1 MIEIDGLTKR
11 YGDKT
16 AVDGLSF
23 VVEPGVVT
31 GFLGPNGAGKS
42 TTMRVIA
49 GLDRPT
55 SGTVRVNG
63 KHYPGA
69 AAPMAELG
77 ILLDARSV
85 HPGLSARGNLL
96 ALARTAGIGRRRV
109 DEVIE
114 LAGLG
119 EVAGTRAGG
128 FSLGMGQ
135 RLGVAAALLGRPQT
149 VVLDEPVNGLDPDG
163 VRWIRLLLK
172 SLAAEGRTVFVSS
185 HLMSEMAQTA
195 TRLVV
200 LGRGRL
206 ITETSVADF
215 TGHATAG
222 AVLVRTPETGRLR
235 QVLAGPGVTVTGDGT
250 DLLRVSGIT
259 AGQIGTAAWRAHLPV
274 YELTP
279 VLRGAGRRGLPSAPH
294 HGVHALPAVQRRRG
308 HLGSREAV
316 RRAAAEPVGRIRRA
330 VRLRGRADRPGR
342 LAAAPPRRL
351 NTRTRAAR
359 KQAGPFRT
367 PAGNPGT
374 RPPRSRALDIGARP
388 ARRQGVVQ
396 RPCARHRAG
405 TPAAATGPDRPAGRW
420 RARGRRAAGRGQPRS
435 RTR

>member
-11 YGDKT
+11 YGDKA

-42 TTMRVIA
+42 TTMRMIA
-49 GLDRPT
+49 GLDRPD

-63 KHYPGA
+63 RHYPGA

-85 HPGLSARGNLL
+85 HPGLSARANLL

-119 EVAGTRAGG
+119 EVAGSRAGG

-172 SLAAEGRTVFVSS
+172 SLAAEGRTVLVSS

-195 TRLVV
+195 ARLVV
-200 LGRGRL
+200 LGRGKL
-206 ITETSVADF
+206 IAETSVEEF
-215 TGHATAG
+215 TGRAAAG
-222 AVLVRTPETGRLR
+222 VLVRTPETGRLG
-235 QVLAGPGVTVTGDGT
+235 QVLAAPGVTVVHDGT
-250 DLLRVSGIT
+250 DLLRVTGAT
-259 AGQIGTAAWRAHLPV
+259 AEQIGAAAWRARLPV

-279 VLRGAGRRGLPSAPH
+279 THASLEEAFMQVTQDAVEYHAGA
-294 HGVHALPAVQRRRG
+294 
-308 HLGSREAV
+308 
-316 RRAAAEPVGRIRRA
+316 
-330 VRLRGRADRPGR
+330 
-342 LAAAPPRRL
+342 
-351 NTRTRAAR
+351 TR
-359 KQAGPFRT
+359 
-367 PAGNPGT
+367 
-374 RPPRSRALDIGARP
+374 
-388 ARRQGVVQ
+388 
-396 RPCARHRAG
+396 
-405 TPAAATGPDRPAGRW
+405 
-420 RARGRRAAGRGQPRS
+420 
-435 RTR
+435 

>member
-63 KHYPGA
+63 QHYPHA
-69 AAPMAELG
+69 SAPMAELG

-85 HPGLSARGNLL
+85 HPGLSARSNLL
-96 ALARTAGIGRRRV
+96 ALARTAGLGRRRV

-119 EVAGTRAGG
+119 EVAGSRAGG

-135 RLGVAAALLGRPQT
+135 RLGVAAALLGQPQT

-163 VRWIRLLLK
+163 VRWIRVLLK

-200 LGRGRL
+200 LGRGQL
-206 ITETSVADF
+206 ISETSVADF
-215 TGHATAG
+215 TDRAAAG
-222 AVLVRTPETGRLR
+222 VLVRTPETSRLS
-235 QVLAGPGVTVTGDGT
+235 QVLAAPGVTVTSDGT
-250 DLLRVSGIT
+250 DLLRVSGTT
-259 AGQIGTAAWRAHLPV
+259 AEQIGTAAWRAHLPV

-279 VLRGAGRRGLPSAPH
+279 T
-294 HGVHALPAVQRRRG
+294 HASLE
-308 HLGSREAV
+308 EAFMQV
-316 RRAAAEPVGRIRRA
+316 
-330 VRLRGRADRPGR
+330 
-342 LAAAPPRRL
+342 
-351 NTRTRAAR
+351 TRD
-359 KQAGPFRT
+359 
-367 PAGNPGT
+367 
-374 RPPRSRALDIGARP
+374 SIEY
-388 ARRQGVVQ
+388 
-396 RPCARHRAG
+396 RAG
-405 TPAAATGPDRPAGRW
+405 ATR
-420 RARGRRAAGRGQPRS
+420 
-435 RTR
+435 

>member
-11 YGDKT
+11 YGDKA

-42 TTMRVIA
+42 TTMRMIA
-49 GLDRPT
+49 GLDRPD

-63 KHYPGA
+63 RHYPGA

-85 HPGLSARGNLL
+85 HPGLSARANLL

-119 EVAGTRAGG
+119 EVAGSRAGG

-172 SLAAEGRTVFVSS
+172 SLAAGGRTVLVSS

-195 TRLVV
+195 ARLVV
-200 LGRGRL
+200 LGRGKL
-206 ITETSVADF
+206 IAETSVEEF
-215 TGHATAG
+215 TGRAAAG
-222 AVLVRTPETGRLR
+222 VLVRTPETGRLG
-235 QVLAGPGVTVTGDGT
+235 QVLAAPGVTVVHDGT
-250 DLLRVSGIT
+250 DLLRVTGAT
-259 AGQIGTAAWRAHLPV
+259 AEQIGAAAWRARLPV

-279 VLRGAGRRGLPSAPH
+279 THASLEEAFMQVTQDAVEYHAGA
-294 HGVHALPAVQRRRG
+294 
-308 HLGSREAV
+308 
-316 RRAAAEPVGRIRRA
+316 
-330 VRLRGRADRPGR
+330 
-342 LAAAPPRRL
+342 
-351 NTRTRAAR
+351 TR
-359 KQAGPFRT
+359 
-367 PAGNPGT
+367 
-374 RPPRSRALDIGARP
+374 
-388 ARRQGVVQ
+388 
-396 RPCARHRAG
+396 
-405 TPAAATGPDRPAGRW
+405 
-420 RARGRRAAGRGQPRS
+420 
-435 RTR
+435 

>member
-1 MIEIDGLTKR
+1 MIEIDDLTKR

-16 AVDGLSF
+16 AVDRLSF

-42 TTMRVIA
+42 TTMRMIA
-49 GLDRPT
+49 GLDQPT

-85 HPGLSARGNLL
+85 HPGLSARNNLL

-135 RLGVAAALLGRPQT
+135 RLGVAAALLGQPQT

-200 LGRGRL
+200 LGRGKL
-206 ITETSVADF
+206 ISETSVDDF
-215 TGHATAG
+215 TGHASAG
-222 AVLVRTPETGRLR
+222 VLVRTPETARLG
-235 QVLAGPGVTVTGDGT
+235 QVLAAPGVTVIPDGT
-250 DLLRVSGIT
+250 DLLRVCGTT
-259 AGQIGTAAWRAHLPV
+259 AEQIGTAAWRAHLPV

-279 VLRGAGRRGLPSAPH
+279 T
-294 HGVHALPAVQRRRG
+294 HASLE
-308 HLGSREAV
+308 EAFMQV
-316 RRAAAEPVGRIRRA
+316 TQDSIEY
-330 VRLRGRADRPGR
+330 
-342 LAAAPPRRL
+342 
-351 NTRTRAAR
+351 
-359 KQAGPFRT
+359 
-367 PAGNPGT
+367 
-374 RPPRSRALDIGARP
+374 
-388 ARRQGVVQ
+388 
-396 RPCARHRAG
+396 RAG
-405 TPAAATGPDRPAGRW
+405 ATR
-420 RARGRRAAGRGQPRS
+420 
-435 RTR
+435 

>member
-1 MIEIDGLTKR
+1 MIEVEGLTKR

-49 GLDRPT
+49 GLDRPD

-63 KHYPGA
+63 KHYPEA

-85 HPGLSARGNLL
+85 HPGLSARANLL

-172 SLAAEGRTVFVSS
+172 SLAAEGRTVLVSS

-206 ITETSVADF
+206 ITETSVEDF
-215 TGHATAG
+215 TGRAAAG
-222 AVLVRTPETGRLR
+222 VLVRTPETGRLGE
-235 QVLAGPGVTVTGDGT
+235 VLAAPGVTVIHDGT
-250 DLLRVSGIT
+250 DLLRVSGVT
-259 AGQIGTAAWRAHLPV
+259 AEQIGTAAWRARLPV

-279 VLRGAGRRGLPSAPH
+279 THASLEEAFMRVTQDAVEYHAGA
-294 HGVHALPAVQRRRG
+294 
-308 HLGSREAV
+308 
-316 RRAAAEPVGRIRRA
+316 
-330 VRLRGRADRPGR
+330 
-342 LAAAPPRRL
+342 
-351 NTRTRAAR
+351 TR
-359 KQAGPFRT
+359 
-367 PAGNPGT
+367 
-374 RPPRSRALDIGARP
+374 
-388 ARRQGVVQ
+388 
-396 RPCARHRAG
+396 
-405 TPAAATGPDRPAGRW
+405 
-420 RARGRRAAGRGQPRS
+420 
-435 RTR
+435 

>member
-1 MIEIDGLTKR
+1 M
-11 YGDKT
+11 
-16 AVDGLSF
+16 DGLSF

-49 GLDRPT
+49 GLDRPD

-63 KHYPGA
+63 KHYPAA
-69 AAPMAELG
+69 AAPMSELG

-85 HPGLSARGNLL
+85 HPGLSARSNLL

-135 RLGVAAALLGRPQT
+135 RLGVAAALLGQPQT

-200 LGRGRL
+200 LGRGQL
-206 ITETSVADF
+206 ISETSVEDF
-215 TGHATAG
+215 TGHAAAG
-222 AVLVRTPETGRLR
+222 VLVRTPETERLG
-235 QVLAGPGVTVTGDGT
+235 QVLAAPGVTVISDGT
-250 DLLRVSGIT
+250 DLLRVSGTT
-259 AGQIGTAAWRAHLPV
+259 AEQIGTAAWRAHLPV

-279 VLRGAGRRGLPSAPH
+279 THASLEEAFMQVTQDSIEYHAGA
-294 HGVHALPAVQRRRG
+294 
-308 HLGSREAV
+308 
-316 RRAAAEPVGRIRRA
+316 
-330 VRLRGRADRPGR
+330 
-342 LAAAPPRRL
+342 
-351 NTRTRAAR
+351 TR
-359 KQAGPFRT
+359 
-367 PAGNPGT
+367 
-374 RPPRSRALDIGARP
+374 
-388 ARRQGVVQ
+388 
-396 RPCARHRAG
+396 
-405 TPAAATGPDRPAGRW
+405 
-420 RARGRRAAGRGQPRS
+420 
-435 RTR
+435 

>member
-16 AVDGLSF
+16 AVDRLSF
-23 VVEPGVVT
+23 VVQPGVVT

-63 KHYPGA
+63 KHYPEA
-69 AAPMAELG
+69 AAPMSELG

-85 HPGLSARGNLL
+85 HPGLSARNNLL

-119 EVAGTRAGG
+119 EVAGTLAGG

-135 RLGVAAALLGRPQT
+135 RLGVAAALLGQPQT

-163 VRWIRLLLK
+163 VRWIRLLLR

-206 ITETSVADF
+206 ISETSVEDF
-215 TGHATAG
+215 TDDAAG
-222 AVLVRTPETGRLR
+222 GVLVRTPETGRLG
-235 QVLAGPGVTVTGDGT
+235 QVLAAPGVTVINDGT
-250 DLLRVSGIT
+250 DLLRVSGTT
-259 AGQIGTAAWRAHLPV
+259 AEQIGAAAWRAHLPV

-279 VLRGAGRRGLPSAPH
+279 THASLEEAFMQVTKDSVEYHAGA
-294 HGVHALPAVQRRRG
+294 
-308 HLGSREAV
+308 
-316 RRAAAEPVGRIRRA
+316 
-330 VRLRGRADRPGR
+330 
-342 LAAAPPRRL
+342 
-351 NTRTRAAR
+351 TR
-359 KQAGPFRT
+359 
-367 PAGNPGT
+367 
-374 RPPRSRALDIGARP
+374 
-388 ARRQGVVQ
+388 
-396 RPCARHRAG
+396 
-405 TPAAATGPDRPAGRW
+405 
-420 RARGRRAAGRGQPRS
+420 
-435 RTR
+435 

>member
-1 MIEIDGLTKR
+1 
-11 YGDKT
+11 
-16 AVDGLSF
+16 VDGLSF

-42 TTMRVIA
+42 TTMRMIA

-63 KHYPGA
+63 KHYPRA
-69 AAPMAELG
+69 AAPMSELG

-85 HPGLSARGNLL
+85 HPGLSARNNLL

-114 LAGLG
+114 LAGLS
-119 EVAGTRAGG
+119 EVAGRRAGG

-135 RLGVAAALLGRPQT
+135 RLGVAAALLGQPQT

-195 TRLVV
+195 TRLVI

-206 ITETSVADF
+206 ITQTSVEDF
-215 TGHATAG
+215 TGHAA
-222 AVLVRTPETGRLR
+222 ASVLVRTPETTALG
-235 QVLAGPGVTVTGDGT
+235 QALAAPGITVINDGT
-250 DLLRVSGIT
+250 GLLRVSGTT
-259 AGQIGTAAWRAHLPV
+259 AEHIGVAAWRAHLPV

-279 VLRGAGRRGLPSAPH
+279 THASLEEAFMQVTKDSIEYHAGA
-294 HGVHALPAVQRRRG
+294 
-308 HLGSREAV
+308 
-316 RRAAAEPVGRIRRA
+316 
-330 VRLRGRADRPGR
+330 
-342 LAAAPPRRL
+342 
-351 NTRTRAAR
+351 TR
-359 KQAGPFRT
+359 
-367 PAGNPGT
+367 
-374 RPPRSRALDIGARP
+374 
-388 ARRQGVVQ
+388 
-396 RPCARHRAG
+396 
-405 TPAAATGPDRPAGRW
+405 
-420 RARGRRAAGRGQPRS
+420 
-435 RTR
+435 